1 MLPWLNE
8 MRALTPASLLFRLF
22 LSVLFGG
29 LIGLKGTRKQR
40 AAGFRTYML
49 VCMGAALTM
58 LLSQYSAD
66 MIRTQWAGAAEL
78 TVPPLRVDVSCYS
91 AKVMSGIGF
100 LLLA

>member
-8 MRALTPASLLFRLF
+8 LR
-22 LSVLFGG
+22 
-29 LIGLKGTRKQR
+29 
-40 AAGFRTYML
+40 
-49 VCMGAALTM
+49 ALTM

>member
-66 MIRTQWAGAAEL
+66 MIRTQ
-78 TVPPLRVDVSCYS
+78 
-91 AKVMSGIGF
+91 
-100 LLLA
+100 